1 MNPALDILIRVL
13 MAVFWLVVVMVSC
26 ALVFVFWLLTGAE
39 PQGRAVDPGRR
50 RRLAPY
56 EETERVA
63 QSIADA
69 TGDSDPGDVND
80 YDTTRDSAPSR
91 PRRGVARAEGIGPA
105 ILGRK
110 QSRHKV
116 GLADLDASSR
126 NAIEE
131 VIRTAGN
138 SR

>member
-1 MNPALDILIRVL
+1 MNHALDILIRVL
-13 MAVFWLVVVMVSC
+13 MALFWLVVVVVSC

-39 PQGRAVDPGRR
+39 PSVRAVDPSRR
-50 RRLAPY
+50 RRLAQY
-56 EETERVA
+56 EETERVG

-91 PRRGVARAEGIGPA
+91 RRRGVARAEGMGPE

-126 NAIEE
+126 SAIED
-131 VIRTAGN
+131 VIRTAGG